1 MVAHLGTAPD
11 SVVAEWLGLDSRQV
25 TYQRRKREI
34 PAFADPS
41 VAEISNRLTPALLVK
56 LKYMSASALSAQTG
70 ICRNKLN
77 KARKDLGIS
86 PRVPGRQPDPMLLD
100 ALGTLPDS
108 ALAERFGL
116 SVSNVKRLR
125 RQRGIASFRDQNRP
139 AFTPDVLELLG
150 KQSDRAVAEQFGL
163 TAREVRARRI
173 ELGIPAKGKVSTP
186 LTEQQIKVL
195 TDNTLLI
202 QQKAHALG
210 VSNQKISIWLQRLGL
225 AVEPN
230 FKTGRPRKPLP
241 AGVDKL
247 LGKISDNQIAQQF
260 GISRL
265 KVAQRREQLGI
276 PAFVRRVV
284 PHA

>member
-1 MVAHLGTAPD
+1 MARTRFPSGHLPA
-11 SVVAEWLGLDSRQV
+11 A
-25 TYQRRKREI
+25 KREI
-34 PAFADPS
+34 QAFVDPS

-77 KARKDLGIS
+77 KARKNLGIS
-86 PRVPGRQPDPMLLD
+86 PRAPGRQPDPVLLD

-108 ALAERFGL
+108 ALVERFCL

-125 RQRGIASFRDQNRP
+125 RQHGIASFRDQNRP

-195 TDNTLLI
+195 TNNTLLLMPW
-202 QQKAHALG
+202 ALAARGAASGFNASAWLSSPTLKPG
-210 VSNQKISIWLQRLGL
+210 VL
-225 AVEPN
+225 AS
-230 FKTGRPRKPLP
+230 L
-241 AGVDKL
+241 
-247 LGKISDNQIAQQF
+247 S
-260 GISRL
+260 
-265 KVAQRREQLGI
+265 
-276 PAFVRRVV
+276 RRVWKSSLEQFLTTRLLSNLGS
-284 PHA
+284 AG